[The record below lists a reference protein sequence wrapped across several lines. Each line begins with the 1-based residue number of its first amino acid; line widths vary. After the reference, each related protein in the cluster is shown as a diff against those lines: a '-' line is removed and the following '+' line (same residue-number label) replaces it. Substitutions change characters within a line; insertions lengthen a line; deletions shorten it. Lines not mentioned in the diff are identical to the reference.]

1 MGLDLYYIDGQTPLD
16 EEEKDGLLIPTIA
29 TRGELDEFEQQNI
42 EQAVQWTLSRSFKP
56 KVIFTE
62 DLIRAVHYRMYG
74 NVWAWAGEFRNT
86 NKNLGVDKWQI
97 PSDLKYLLDDAKY
110 WHENNTYSPDEFAV
124 RFKHR
129 IVSIHCFPN
138 GNGRHSRLMADI
150 IIEKIYKQPV
160 FSWGAGLSLRSIEH
174 VEMTMGS
181 ANLANEGAT
190 RSAYLKAVKTADKGD
205 YSLLLN
211 FARS

>member
-1 MGLDLYYIDGQTPLD
+1 MGLVIDYIDGQTPLD

-42 EQAVQWTLSRSFKP
+42 EQAVQWSMGRSYKSEI
-56 KVIFTE
+56 IFTE
-62 DLIRAVHYRMYG
+62 EFIRIVHKRMYI
-74 NVWAWAGEFRNT
+74 NVWKWAGEFRKI
-86 NKNLGVDKWQI
+86 NKNIGVDQWQI
-97 PSDLKYLLDDAKY
+97 PTNLKYLLDDARY
-110 WHENNTYSPDEFAV
+110 WHENSTYPPDEIAL

-138 GNGRHSRLMADI
+138 GNGMHSRLMADI

-160 FSWGAGLSLRSIEH
+160 FSWGTTNIFSEEDSR
-174 VEMTMGS
+174 T
-181 ANLANEGAT
+181 
-190 RSAYLKAVKTADKGD
+190 AYLKAVKTADIGD
-205 YSLLLN
+205 YRLLLS